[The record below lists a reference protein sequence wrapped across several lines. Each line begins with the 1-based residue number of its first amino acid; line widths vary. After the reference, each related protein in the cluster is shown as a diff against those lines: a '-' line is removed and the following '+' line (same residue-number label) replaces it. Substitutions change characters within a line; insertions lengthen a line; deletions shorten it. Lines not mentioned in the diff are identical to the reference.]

1 MGDGFLAFAP
11 KIEYVRCRWD
21 GGVADA
27 DAYAALML
35 PEGAPPPETVA
46 LEHTATRIVCA
57 TPPARPGAGKR
68 LNLSLCLNYLPPS
81 GGDEYGVGDFGETGL
96 HLTLYPTPT
105 YTAITPSGG
114 HREGGTVVTIDG
126 YGFDDLE
133 AGVRMALTLTLALA
147 LALALTLALA
157 LALALTLILTLT
169 PSRRVRT

>member
-1 MGDGFLAFAP
+1 M
-11 KIEYVRCRWD
+11 
-21 GGVADA
+21 
-27 DAYAALML
+27 
-35 PEGAPPPETVA
+35 
-46 LEHTATRIVCA
+46 CA

-81 GGDEYGVGDFGETGL
+81 GGDAYGGGDFGDTGL

-133 AGVRMALTLTLALA
+133 AGFRMTLALTLTLP
-147 LALALTLALA
+147 LALTLALT
-157 LALALTLILTLT
+157 LTLTLTRTLILTLT
-169 PSRRVRT
+169 PRRRART